1 MTPSLLSSNVEDAFD
16 YFMNT
21 AVTRGEDLYELDGET
36 AFRRTGG
43 TIETFDRDLS
53 WGGQP

>member
-1 MTPSLLSSNVEDAFD
+1 MTPQLLSRNVEDAFD
-16 YFMNT
+16 YFITT

-36 AFRRTGG
+36 AFRRCSGN
-43 TIETFDRDLS
+43 IETFDTS

>member
-1 MTPSLLSSNVEDAFD
+1 MTPTLLSSNVEDAFD
-16 YFMNT
+16 YFMAT

-36 AFRRTGG
+36 AFRRCSG
-43 TIETFDRDLS
+43 TIETYDLA